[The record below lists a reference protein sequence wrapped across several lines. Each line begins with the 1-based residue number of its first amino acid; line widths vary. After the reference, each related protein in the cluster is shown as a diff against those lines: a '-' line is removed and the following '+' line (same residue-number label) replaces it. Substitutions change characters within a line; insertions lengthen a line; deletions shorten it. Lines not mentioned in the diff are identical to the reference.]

1 MGLLQDRRVL
11 LAVSGGIAAYKSA
24 DLVRRLR
31 EAGAA
36 VRVVMSAHAQ
46 QFITPMTL
54 QALSGARVR
63 SDIFDAEAEQGM
75 GHIELA
81 RWAELVLVAPATAAT
96 LARLAHGHA
105 DDLISTLWL
114 AAPGRKALAPA
125 MNQQMWRAPATQRNV
140 EQLRADG
147 VLFFGPEEGEQ
158 ACGDVGPGRLREPQ
172 ALLLDLARALAPQDL
187 RGVRV
192 LLTAG
197 PTQEAID
204 PVRYIS
210 NHSSGK
216 MGYAL
221 AQAFADRGAT
231 VTLVSGPVAL
241 AAPVGVEVQ
250 RVQSAAQMLEAV
262 QAGVAGQDIFVACA
276 AVADYRPVS
285 VAPRKLKKTENP
297 GALMHLQL
305 EPSTDI
311 LATVAARRPRP
322 WVVGFA
328 AETHDIEA
336 YAQAKMQAKGLDM
349 IACNDVSRSD
359 IGFSA
364 DDNALLVLW
373 PGGRRELATASKAH
387 IAQGLVDTIIDVW
400 RSKV

>member
-1 MGLLQDRRVL
+1 
-11 LAVSGGIAAYKSA
+11 
-24 DLVRRLR
+24 
-31 EAGAA
+31 
-36 VRVVMSAHAQ
+36 
-46 QFITPMTL
+46 
-54 QALSGARVR
+54 
-63 SDIFDAEAEQGM
+63 
-75 GHIELA
+75 
-81 RWAELVLVAPATAAT
+81 
-96 LARLAHGHA
+96 
-105 DDLISTLWL
+105 
-114 AAPGRKALAPA
+114 
-125 MNQQMWRAPATQRNV
+125 
-140 EQLRADG
+140 
-147 VLFFGPEEGEQ
+147 
-158 ACGDVGPGRLREPQ
+158 
-172 ALLLDLARALAPQDL
+172 
-187 RGVRV
+187 
-192 LLTAG
+192 
-197 PTQEAID
+197 
-204 PVRYIS
+204 
-210 NHSSGK
+210 
-216 MGYAL
+216 
-221 AQAFADRGAT
+221 
-231 VTLVSGPVAL
+231 
-241 AAPVGVEVQ
+241 
-250 RVQSAAQMLEAV
+250 MLEAV